1 MSSVDIYQTTAL
13 FDCSQD
19 LSTQGI
25 SSFNI
30 QQNLLSD
37 KIFRE
42 IIPPLKVTRGRHLT
56 LFIVGIRH

>member
-19 LSTQGI
+19 LSTHGI

-37 KIFRE
+37 KSTTKSHQGKAFDFIYSWN
-42 IIPPLKVTRGRHLT
+42 KT
-56 LFIVGIRH
+56 LV